1 MAMASSGPLG
11 TLELSDIGCR
21 SIVLPLDGWSLAIS
35 IFSIETCEVAVR
47 ECLVR
52 ALCQYYHSNKRNQ
65 VKSR

>member
-11 TLELSDIGCR
+11 TSELSDIGCR

-35 IFSIETCEVAVR
+35 IFSIETCEVTVR
-47 ECLVR
+47 EYFVR
-52 ALCQYYHSNKRNQ
+52 DLCQYYHTNKQNQ